1 MKNNK
6 FKILLFF
13 ALALITVFSFKLQ
26 QNNSYQLHYQAQI
39 NDFLQ
44 AQNRLINSI
53 SNRNN
58 ISNTEIEII
67 KSEISKTRTQLKK
80 VDFWL
85 RYLEPLAYK
94 KINSPLP
101 VEWET
106 EVFEKHEKPYKRV
119 GAGIT
124 LAELYLNEENINKDT
139 LLFLLSESKK
149 FTNAYLQDSITDK
162 LKTFDHFYF
171 CNRLYLLNLAS
182 IYTTGFECPDS
193 TNVIPELRSMLT
205 SVSDLYKV
213 YNQSFPNQAL
223 TDEYLKLYA
232 SAIQFVNEAPSQY
245 AHFNHFTFIKDYVNP
260 LFQLNQQLI
269 SKYQASSRSNL
280 DFALN
285 KTATSIFDK
294 NLYNGQITKGI
305 FLRVNNEEDLQLIDK
320 LGKMLFYDPVL
331 SANNKRS
338 CASCHNPKE
347 FFTDTLKTTSL
358 QLNQKDFL
366 ARNSPSL
373 LNVQY
378 NHLSM
383 LDGKFY
389 TLQHQGKAVIT
400 NPIEMGS
407 VENEV
412 LAKVLSCDEYKKGF
426 KKLLKYTPQEK
437 EITLEHI
444 VSAITFYYGKF
455 GKYYAPFDEAMNK
468 KATVSSEVIQGFNL
482 FMSKAQ
488 CATCHFVPQFN
499 GVKPPFIGSEF
510 EVLGTPQDAQ
520 YKALSPDK
528 GRYEINPAAETMHA
542 FRTGSLRNIEKTKPY
557 MHNGVFKTLDEV
569 VEFYNGGGGVGRG
582 LKVDNQ
588 TLSSDSLRLYK
599 SEKQNLIL
607 FMKSL
612 NEDIIF
618 EPKPNSLPVSK
629 IKTLNT
635 RKVGGEF

>member
-1 MKNNK
+1 MKNIK
-6 FKILLFF
+6 FK
-13 ALALITVFSFKLQ
+13 LITIFTVGLFILFSFKFN
-26 QNNSYQLHYQAQI
+26 QNNPYQLYYQSQI
-39 NDFLQ
+39 NDFLT
-44 AQNRLINSI
+44 AQDKLIASI
-53 SNRNN
+53 SKSNK
-58 ISNTEIEII
+58 ISNTEIELI
-67 KSEISKTRTQLKK
+67 KKEISQSRLQLKA

-124 LAELYLNEENINKDT
+124 LTELYLDEENINKDT

-149 FTNAYLQDSITDK
+149 HTNAYLQDSITDK

-171 CNRLYLLNLAS
+171 CNRLFLLNLAS

-193 TNVIPELRSMLT
+193 SNIIPELKSMLT
-205 SVSDLYKV
+205 ATEDLYKV
-213 YNQSFPNQAL
+213 YNESFPTQSLSA
-223 TDEYLKLYA
+223 EYLKLYGEC
-232 SAIQFVNEAPSQY
+232 IKFVGLQSINY
-245 AHFNHFTFIKDYVNP
+245 AHFDHFTFIKDYINP
-260 LFQLNQQLI
+260 LFQINQKLI
-269 SKYQASSRSNL
+269 LQYQASSRSNL
-280 DFALN
+280 DYALN
-285 KTATSIFDK
+285 KKANSIFDK
-294 NLYNGQITKGI
+294 KLYNGQNTKGI
-305 FLRVNNEEDLQLIDK
+305 FLRVENEEDLQLIDN
-320 LGKMLFYDPVL
+320 LGKMLFYDPLL

-347 FFTDTLKTTSL
+347 FFTDTLRTTSL

-366 ARNSPSL
+366 TRNSPSL

-407 VENEV
+407 VEKEV
-412 LAKVLSCDEYKKGF
+412 LEKVLSCADYKKGF
-426 KKLLKYTPQEK
+426 SKLLKYTPQEK
-437 EITLEHI
+437 AVTLEHI

-455 GKYYAPFDEAMNK
+455 GNYASNFDNAMNK
-468 KATVSSEVIQGFNL
+468 NATSQQEVIQGFNL

-510 EVLGTPQDAQ
+510 EVLGTPQEAQ
-520 YKALSPDK
+520 YKALSPDS
-528 GRYEINPAAETMHA
+528 GRYLINPAIETMHA

-569 VEFYNGGGGVGRG
+569 VEFYNGGGGAGRG

-588 TLSSDSLRLYK
+588 TLSSDSLRLNK
-599 SEKQNLIL
+599 TEKLNLIQ

-618 EPKPNSLPVSK
+618 EARPNSLPVSK